1 MNNEDESGLDE
12 ELMALAAKL
21 PTEAKPGRD
30 LWPEIEQ
37 SITQPARHTRTA
49 WNSVWAQAAAVVL
62 LVGGSSGITYLAV
75 KGDAS
80 YLGPVVGVDKIFEP
94 VSGDFGATYTLG
106 NSYLNARDQLEGGLD
121 KKLDSLS
128 PETRVDVLKN
138 LETIRAAIKDINV
151 SLAKEPD
158 NVLLQEL
165 LLSTYHEEMSLMMKV
180 DGIANSAM
188 RREDI

>member
-1 MNNEDESGLDE
+1 MNNEDEARFDE
-12 ELMALAAKL
+12 ELTTLAAQMA
-21 PTEAKPGRD
+21 TEVAPARD

-37 SITQPARHTRTA
+37 SITQPARRSRTV

-75 KGDAS
+75 KGDATYIGPIPNN
-80 YLGPVVGVDKIFEP
+80 YLIEP
-94 VSGDFGATYTLG
+94 MSGEFGATFSLG
-106 NSYLNARDQLEGGLD
+106 NDYLTARDQLEGGLNQ
-121 KKLDSLS
+121 KLDSLS
-128 PETRVDVLKN
+128 PDTKADVVKN
-138 LETIRAAIKDINV
+138 LNTIRIAIEEMNKALVEQPN
-151 SLAKEPD
+151 

-165 LLSTYHEEMSLMMKV
+165 LRSTYHEEMSLMIKV